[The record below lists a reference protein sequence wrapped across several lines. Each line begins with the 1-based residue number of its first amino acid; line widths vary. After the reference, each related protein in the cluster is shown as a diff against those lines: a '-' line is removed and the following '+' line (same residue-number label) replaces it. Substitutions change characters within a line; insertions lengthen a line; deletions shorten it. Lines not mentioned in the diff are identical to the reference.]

1 MNRSAHVAQGIDAG
15 RHAQRQRRWWWWTRR
30 LLTTTFFVLVA
41 TLLVWQARA
50 VQWDEVFTTIRRYPL
65 ATLMGAAGFAAASHL
80 LYSSYDLL
88 GRHYTDHRL
97 RTPTVMAVTFISY
110 AFNLNLGS
118 LVGGIAFRYRLYS
131 RLGLATADVTRV
143 LTMSMLTNWL
153 GYLLLAG
160 TVFAWS
166 PLALPP
172 DWKLDSGGLRLLGY
186 VLLALAGAYLV
197 LCATSRRRSWT
208 LRGHEVTL
216 PSLRFALLQLAMSSS
231 NWLLMAGAMYTLL
244 QQKIAFTDVLS
255 VLLVAAVAGVITHVP
270 AGLGVLEAIFAALL
284 SHQLPLGQLLAALLT
299 YRALYYL
306 APLVAASVLYVLVE
320 ARAKRS

>member
-1 MNRSAHVAQGIDAG
+1 MNRSARPAQGIDAG
-15 RHAQRQRRWWWWTRR
+15 RQAQRRRRWWWWTRR

-41 TLLVWQARA
+41 ALLVWQARA
-50 VQWDEVFTTIRRYPL
+50 VQWDEVFTTIKRYPL

-160 TVFAWS
+160 TMFAWS

-172 DWKLDSGGLRLLGY
+172 DWKLDSSGLRLLGY

-216 PSLRFALLQLAMSSS
+216 PSLRFALLQFAMSSS
-231 NWLLMAGAMYTLL
+231 NWLLMAGAVYTLL

-284 SHQLPLGQLLAALLT
+284 SHQLALGQLLAALLT

-306 APLVAASVLYVLVE
+306 APLAAATALYVLVE

>member
-1 MNRSAHVAQGIDAG
+1 MNRSARPAQGIDAG
-15 RHAQRQRRWWWWTRR
+15 RHAQRRRRWWWWTRR

-41 TLLVWQARA
+41 ALLVWQARA
-50 VQWDEVFTTIRRYPL
+50 VQWDEVFTTIKRYPL

-160 TVFAWS
+160 TMFAWS

-172 DWKLDSGGLRLLGY
+172 DWKLDSSGLRLLGY
-186 VLLALAGAYLV
+186 VLLALAGVYLV
-197 LCATSRRRSWT
+197 LCATSRQRSWT

-216 PSLRFALLQLAMSSS
+216 PSLRFALLQFAMSSS
-231 NWLLMAGAMYTLL
+231 NWLLMAGAVYTLL

-284 SHQLPLGQLLAALLT
+284 SHQLALGQLLAALLT

-306 APLVAASVLYVLVE
+306 APLAAATALYVLVE